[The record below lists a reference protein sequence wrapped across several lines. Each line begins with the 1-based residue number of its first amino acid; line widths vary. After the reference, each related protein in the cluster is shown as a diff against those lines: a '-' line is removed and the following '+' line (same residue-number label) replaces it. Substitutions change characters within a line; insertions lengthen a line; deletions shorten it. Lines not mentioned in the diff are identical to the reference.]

1 MKKRTQEKTIQ
12 GVRRG
17 RGLLGLAAGLIG
29 TGMMISHA
37 RAASS
42 LDPYYQESPIRFDF
56 SFGFEEMT
64 GDLTSSVGGE
74 INYADGKSE
83 TTFFPISELEWP
95 MDILLARFD
104 GSLTLNH
111 LWRINGTVKTAL
123 DDPEEN
129 MIDRDWF
136 SPGGPADIYSES
148 DISSFDAFILDVDL
162 EWTYFLQGPWSFSA
176 GIGYLRQEFDYEGDL
191 IIQYSP
197 VGISGYNYIGNGST
211 AITYDNTFSMFYLL
225 LGANMQLTPQLDFS
239 GKFSV
244 APFAA
249 SEDELHHLYSDK
261 VSTGDMEGVACMFEM
276 SGNFWIAPWWFVKA
290 GVQLAYIS
298 VDGDQ
303 HQVLAGEPLGLIDQE
318 VESNQSSAYISMGY
332 SF

>member
-1 MKKRTQEKTIQ
+1 MNKTVQ
-12 GVRRG
+12 SVRRG
-17 RGLLGLAAGLIG
+17 KGVLGLTAGLIG
-29 TGMMISHA
+29 TGMLISQA
-37 RAASS
+37 QAAAS
-42 LDPYYQESPIRFDF
+42 LDPYYQASPVRLDF
-56 SFGFEEMT
+56 SFGLEEMT

-74 INYADGKSE
+74 INYADGTSE
-83 TTFFPISELEWP
+83 ATFFPISELEWP
-95 MDILLARFD
+95 MDIMLARFD
-104 GSLTLNH
+104 GSLALNP

-162 EWTYFLQGPWSFSA
+162 EWTYFLLGPWSLSA
-176 GIGYLRQEFDYEGDL
+176 GIGYLRQEFEYEGDL

-197 VGISGYNYIGNGST
+197 ASIAGYNYIGNGST

-239 GKFSV
+239 GKFSL

-249 SEDELHHLYSDK
+249 SEDELHHLSSDK
-261 VSTGDMEGVACMFEM
+261 VSTGDMDGVACMFEM
-276 SGNFWIAPWWFVKA
+276 SGNFRITPWWFVKA

-303 HQVLAGEPLGLIDQE
+303 HQALAGEPLGRIEQE